1 MIEGVF
7 WLTFS
12 VHAIGSAAVG
22 CYLLFSPRDALA
34 VRYQNYMLAKTLRPL
49 KDEDFGH
56 LPKIVW
62 GLKGV
67 GLLCLLISATML
79 VGVTMLNHV
88 G

>member
-12 VHAIGSAAVG
+12 VLAIGSAALG
-22 CYLLFSPRDALA
+22 CYLVFAPRDALA
-34 VRYQNYMLAKTLRPL
+34 VRYQNYMLAKTMRPL

-62 GLKGV
+62 GLKGA
-67 GLLCLLISATML
+67 GLLCLTLSAGMI
-79 VGVTMLNHV
+79 VGVSLIR
-88 G
+88 

>member
-12 VHAIGSAAVG
+12 VLAIGSAALG

-56 LPKIVW
+56 LPKVIW
-62 GLKGV
+62 GLKGF
-67 GLLCLLISATML
+67 GFLCLVLSAAML
-79 VGVTMLNHV
+79 VGVTILR
-88 G
+88 

>member
-12 VHAIGSAAVG
+12 VLAIGSAALG
-22 CYLLFSPRDALA
+22 CYLLFAPRDALA

-62 GLKGV
+62 GLKGF
-67 GLLCLLISATML
+67 GALCLMGSAAMM
-79 VGVTMLNHV
+79 VGVTMLK
-88 G
+88 